1 MRRWKDVMR
10 NVAKLS
16 DIDRWELFRNTADK
30 MGKRRAE
37 LLPENFFISYFCS
50 LFAENVVK

>member
-1 MRRWKDVMR
+1 MR

-37 LLPENFFISYFCS
+37 LLLENFFISYFYS